1 MCFEVRIV
9 SQAFGLLCRFLV
21 GVDFANVGFDEF
33 AAPLKSHFHVTQLC
47 ICIWMCEFP
56 FQYNSFKY
64 LKSEISCIFL
74 TSWVYS
80 MLMLCIFFE
89 SPIQLV
95 LWQCK
100 FTQHMKCVSLNFC
113 LASWLHSATSVTK
126 IALLHTISFL
136 FRPRST
142 PTPTGSI
149 SANGVPTEALDYDR
163 LKQVLLRTNK

>member
-9 SQAFGLLCRFLV
+9 SFWFAVPFSSWGLTLQMWVLI
-21 GVDFANVGFDEF
+21 NLQL
-33 AAPLKSHFHVTQLC
+33 LKSHFHVTQLC
-47 ICIWMCEFP
+47 ICIWMWWISFSVQQFQVPEIWNILHFP
-56 FQYNSFKY
+56 HM
-64 LKSEISCIFL
+64 
-74 TSWVYS
+74 SWVYS
-80 MLMLCIFFE
+80 MFILCIFFE
-89 SPIQLV
+89 SPIQLM